1 MRVLSHHQRAGYRA
15 GADHQPRGHRL
26 TAPGPAPSGVCVP
39 VEQRQVQRPAA
50 TRSAKSQMKTADHPL
65 TVADIGSK
73 LGG

>member
-1 MRVLSHHQRAGYRA
+1 
-15 GADHQPRGHRL
+15 
-26 TAPGPAPSGVCVP
+26 
-39 VEQRQVQRPAA
+39 VEQRQSRQPPP